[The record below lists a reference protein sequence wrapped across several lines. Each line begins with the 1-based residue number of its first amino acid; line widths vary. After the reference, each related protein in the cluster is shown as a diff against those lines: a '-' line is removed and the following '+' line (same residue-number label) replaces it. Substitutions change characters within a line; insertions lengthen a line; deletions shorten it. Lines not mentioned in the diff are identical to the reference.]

1 MIIGSFNKAVVLNDK
16 KLGSTAQFLDLLNTR
31 MVEDET
37 VSILKSSDSSIQNP
51 LTGYTQTY
59 FNSGLIDP
67 DIFKYGIGN
76 GILLSKYNNDDNLF
90 KGLDNQIINIDRKLL
105 LKKFSKYLKKEL
117 EKVRS
122 LWPEFA
128 NYTNLGEIDK
138 YISDTTKRLKIKNNL
153 LFNLD
158 NSFVPL
164 NIFIGKDL
172 INNDSAYISIVD
184 ITSSLFLETKLNNYW
199 TKQIR
204 KLRPNKNNL
213 ISLEKEIKRNYKGD
227 TKRIREV
234 IKRIHENENNIIH
247 PNRFISQ
254 KDELIQYFQD
264 LYFIMS
270 CNKFSK
276 LFLLDSI
283 ETKYNLRSIETL
295 ESISNYIDPSDK
307 ILRMGAIKSYKNKKV
322 VILDSKYDKLYIG
335 VGIENNYWNYSS
347 PLLIDSDSIKSINNI
362 IELKNTINIKKIN
375 INFR

>member
-375 INFR
+375 INFC

>member
-1 MIIGSFNKAVVLNDK
+1 MIIGSFNKAVVLDDK

-138 YISDTTKRLKIKNNL
+138 YIFDTTKRLKIKNNL

-158 NSFVPL
+158 NSFVPI

-172 INNDSAYISIVD
+172 INNDSYISIVD

-307 ILRMGAIKSYKNKKV
+307 ILRIGAIKSYKNKKV

-347 PLLIDSDSIKSINNI
+347 PLLIDSDSIKSINSI